1 MQVFPGKPFDTR
13 WTMADF
19 ARGVAKEMPS
29 ATGAPVMVTF
39 AGDAVVD
46 SFVNASIIAAVL
58 VLVLVALVLRR
69 WSDVFFTAMPVVL
82 AAGLTFGL
90 MPLLGLKLN
99 FANVIV
105 LPLLFGLG
113 VASAIHVV
121 IRRRTAG
128 STEAMMRSSTPR
140 AVMFST
146 LTTLASFGGLALS
159 PHLGM
164 ASMGI
169 LLTIAILS
177 ILVMTLVWLPPML
190 PGSRSEGRKEVMAA
204 SLQVRSSCCIDL
216 I

>member
-1 MQVFPGKPFDTR
+1 
-13 WTMADF
+13 
-19 ARGVAKEMPS
+19 
-29 ATGAPVMVTF
+29 
-39 AGDAVVD
+39 
-46 SFVNASIIAAVL
+46 
-58 VLVLVALVLRR
+58 
-69 WSDVFFTAMPVVL
+69 
-82 AAGLTFGL
+82 

-128 STEAMMRSSTPR
+128 SAAAMMRSSTPR

-177 ILVMTLVWLPPML
+177 ILVMTLVWLPSML
-190 PGSRSEGRKEVMAA
+190 REVDRKAA
-204 SLQVRSSCCIDL
+204 KK
-216 I
+216 